1 MEEGLARKLLHV
13 GAGVREIFSLYNQT
27 EHSVRLEVGQKSCCS
42 RKVLPKQG
50 SVAEVMGQEEK

>member
-13 GAGVREIFSLYNQT
+13 GTGVREIFSLYNQT
-27 EHSVRLEVGQKSCCS
+27 EHSVRLEVGQKSRCS

-50 SVAEVMGQEEK
+50 SVAEVMG